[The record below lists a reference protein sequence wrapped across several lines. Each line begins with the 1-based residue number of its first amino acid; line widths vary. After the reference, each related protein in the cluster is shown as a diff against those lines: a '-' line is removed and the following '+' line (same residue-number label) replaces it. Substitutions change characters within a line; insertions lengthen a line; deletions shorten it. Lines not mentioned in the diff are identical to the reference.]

1 MTIRHWFKR
10 SRFECALWNIR
21 QHHAQYRYTDRDSP
35 YGRRVS
41 QLRVSGVDHA
51 YAIRLGRE
59 IVNRLFALKIPGH
72 LPAYRCQH
80 SVLNVTGEFNMML
93 SRRNW
98 MSMAAATGAT
108 LAAGRSAVAAEAKK
122 SIVLYCDLAVDPK
135 REKEMLD
142 HFHKVFAPVATKH
155 KGYIDVK
162 MLKLSKR
169 IQGPELPKS
178 INYRFQLM
186 YENEELRLA
195 WVASDDHAK
204 AWPGI
209 GNTLLE
215 QNFQVYVFDNV

>member
-1 MTIRHWFKR
+1 MT
-10 SRFECALWNIR
+10 
-21 QHHAQYRYTDRDSP
+21 
-35 YGRRVS
+35 
-41 QLRVSGVDHA
+41 
-51 YAIRLGRE
+51 
-59 IVNRLFALKIPGH
+59 
-72 LPAYRCQH
+72 
-80 SVLNVTGEFNMML
+80 LN
-93 SRRNW
+93 RRNW
-98 MSMAAATGAT
+98 MSMAAASGAA
-108 LAAGRSAVAAEAKK
+108 LAAGSATAAAQPAAK

-155 KGYIDVK
+155 KGYIDLK

-178 INYRFQLM
+178 INYRFQLT

-195 WVASDDHAK
+195 WVASDDHTK

-209 GNTLLE
+209 GNTLLD